1 MQSIMGEQVFRYDL
15 SMGQRVYV
23 EIEQEMKLE
32 SCAQIVQN
40 SRCLTKGLNF
50 YSVSDEDDVEDV
62 QTKSTT

>member
-15 SMGQRVYV
+15 SRQRVYV